1 MGARRRPNGRRM
13 AARRPGKYSGMKL
26 YKETCPALL
35 VSLPAGGAGAKLKLT
50 TNIQDITNSVPPGAT
65 VGTLDSFKSLYSRYC
80 IVGVKYRFIPTFT
93 SSDSTTNPAAR
104 VVYAISR
111 DPNGV
116 VVSELDVIRQNDCK
130 FTDTTKGFSLYI
142 KNPEPVLYS
151 TAGVSNQLPNLVTPG
166 IANQVSASPST
177 KKWTW
182 LPTRIDID
190 NGGIHPDHV
199 GADMFITPNTLLANS
214 TQVYTVFKTVYVAFK
229 EQD

>member
-1 MGARRRPNGRRM
+1 MGRRRPNGRRM
-13 AARRPGKYSGMKL
+13 ARSRPGKYSGMKL
-26 YKETCPALL
+26 YKETCAAVVL
-35 VSLPAGGAGAKLKLT
+35 SLPAGAGGQPIKLT
-50 TNIQDITNSVPPGAT
+50 SNIQDITNAVPPGAS

-116 VVSELDVIRQNDCK
+116 LNTELDIVRQNDCK

-151 TAGVSNQLPNLVTPG
+151 TAGASDQLPNTVVPG

-177 KKWTW
+177 SKWTW
-182 LPTRIDID
+182 LPTRIDVA

-199 GADMFITPNTLLANS
+199 GADMFITPNTALGAI
-214 TQVYTVFKTVYVAFK
+214 TQVYTVFKTLYVAFK

>member
-1 MGARRRPNGRRM
+1 
-13 AARRPGKYSGMKL
+13 MKL
-26 YKETCPALL
+26 FKETIPALT
-35 VSLPAGGAGAKLKLT
+35 VSLPAGAGGAKLKLT
-50 TNIQDITNSVPPGAT
+50 TNLQDITNAVPPGAT

-116 VVSELDVIRQNDCK
+116 VNSELDVIRQNDCK

-151 TAGVSNQLPNLVTPG
+151 TAGAAAVLPNNVVPG
-166 IANQVSASPST
+166 IANQVSASPATS
-177 KKWTW
+177 KWTW
-182 LPTRIDID
+182 LPTRIDVA

-199 GADMFITPNTLLANS
+199 GADMYITPNTALAGS
-214 TQVYTVFKTVYVAFK
+214 TQVYTVFKTIYVAFK